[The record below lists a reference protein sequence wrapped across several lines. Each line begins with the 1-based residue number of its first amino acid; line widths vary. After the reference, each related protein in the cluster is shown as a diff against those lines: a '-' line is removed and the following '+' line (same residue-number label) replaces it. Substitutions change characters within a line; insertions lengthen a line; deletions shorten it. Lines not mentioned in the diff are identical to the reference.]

1 MLKVAW
7 ISFRRLANCSKV
19 TLEVAFGV
27 YADRLDATS
36 LLHRRPL
43 FTVQR
48 HIVLFFCRSLL
59 YHFKSLL
66 LMSLRE
72 LLCD

>member
-1 MLKVAW
+1 MPKVAW

-48 HIVLFFCRSLL
+48 HIVLFFLPFTFISLQVIVTD
-59 YHFKSLL
+59 
-66 LMSLRE
+66 E
-72 LLCD
+72 LA